1 MTIGLT
7 KSPEVSVQ
15 NVRPVG
21 LEREADSAAP
31 GPVLL
36 FDGVCNLCNS
46 AVQFV
51 LERDR
56 QQAFRFASLQSR
68 AARDL
73 LAEQNVTAGDLPD
86 SMVLIDAS
94 GVHIR
99 SDAALRVARH
109 LGWPYSW
116 LGAGRI
122 VPRAV
127 RDGIYAWIAR
137 NRYRWF
143 GKRDVCRLATPA
155 ERDRFLDSAEPV
167 RPVGDVATQAP

>member
-1 MTIGLT
+1 MTIGRSNTLEAPAA
-7 KSPEVSVQ
+7 KPRSARPE
-15 NVRPVG
+15 
-21 LEREADSAAP
+21 LEIDGAAP

-56 QQAFRFASLQSR
+56 QQAFRFASLQSQ
-68 AARDL
+68 AAHDL

-94 GVHIR
+94 GVHLR

-127 RDGIYAWIAR
+127 RDAVYAWIAR

-143 GKRDVCRLATPA
+143 GKRDMCRLATPA
-155 ERDRFLDSAEPV
+155 ERERFLDSAEPV
-167 RPVGDVATQAP
+167 RPAGDVATEAP